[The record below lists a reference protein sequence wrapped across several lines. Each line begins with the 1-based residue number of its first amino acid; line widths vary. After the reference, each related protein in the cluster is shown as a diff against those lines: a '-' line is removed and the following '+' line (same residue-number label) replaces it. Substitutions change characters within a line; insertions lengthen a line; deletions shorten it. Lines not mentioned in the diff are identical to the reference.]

1 MYYRVIDIWEQAKQD
16 EFAVALD
23 GDGFEARLCYGTKIV
38 NDFDTDSI
46 KFYNTTKGGGFYKEL
61 TATEIAYFCEMG
73 WRGGVYQ
80 IAVETYKEKLD
91 KIEDAIKREMNSR
104 KNPKQIQSLKSA
116 RERILN
122 QYRKMKSKI
131 NKYEY

>member
-1 MYYRVIDIWEQAKQD
+1 MNKILIGRRAPLESLPGWWEFPGGKP
-16 EFAVALD
+16 E
-23 GDGFEARLCYGTKIV
+23 
-38 NDFDTDSI
+38 
-46 KFYNTTKGGGFYKEL
+46 KGESN
-61 TATEIAYFCEMG
+61 EE
-73 WRGGVYQ
+73 
-80 IAVETYKEKLD
+80 
-91 KIEDAIKREMNSR
+91 AIKREMNSR